1 MIPTNNGTVSPCDPI
16 SSNCVIWQGPDIAC
30 IDLCKGDTISIVVAK
45 LAEKL
50 CDIIDATCEC
60 NPDLSGLDLKCIP
73 APPEANPNLDK
84 EQYER
89 KKNDPDFKEKLRA
102 KNAIAYQR
110 RKARLIAQKLAEQ
123 SKGLETLD

>member
-1 MIPTNNGTVSPCDPI
+1 MFSNTMAESIDITNYTETQLKKIIRSYT
-16 SSNCVIWQGPDIAC
+16 
-30 IDLCKGDTISIVVAK
+30 LR
-45 LAEKL
+45 AEGKKRYY
-50 CDIIDATCEC
+50 E
-60 NPDLSGLDLKCIP
+60 NNKERFKENMRKQR
-73 APPEANPNLDK
+73 EANPNLDK

-123 SKGLETLD
+123 SKGLGSLD